1 MSRNGGQASG
11 AALRADCNVIWLP
24 GMARARSTA
33 NSAIPSLTHTGI
45 PGRVSYA
52 AGVMACLA
60 GQAAALP
67 LLTAAGASGDPW
79 AAGAAFGMA
88 AAFASWAGARI
99 AGRFAE
105 SAASPSRAAPQ
116 DLALHDAFTLALV
129 LAASAVLGAGAAL
142 LLPAGALLAL
152 TIRRMAR
159 MRGYSQGDAIL
170 LLAAGIA
177 MAGLCR
183 PLGLQECALA
193 GLALAAVA
201 VMKAGH
207 GCLRLPR
214 WQMWHVWGASALLCA
229 AIAAG
234 GQGPAALPASLGLA
248 LGVPLLAGA
257 IYGASAGVLSRML
270 SGTNARALPAAV
282 PFLSVAAECA
292 IGGSAH
298 LPQVAAAA
306 ILLAA
311 AAAGSRRLPAPPCEL
326 AVSSPNGWPMGWV

>member
-24 GMARARSTA
+24 GMAPARSTA
-33 NSAIPSLTHTGI
+33 NSAIPSLTHSGI
-45 PGRVSYA
+45 PGRVRYP

-88 AAFASWAGARI
+88 AAIASWAGARI
-99 AGRFAE
+99 AGCFAE

-116 DLALHDAFTLALV
+116 DLALHDAFTLALI

-170 LLAAGIA
+170 LLAAGTA

-214 WQMWHVWGASALLCA
+214 LANVARLGGIRAFVRRHRSRGTGASR
-229 AIAAG
+229 IARVS
-234 GQGPAALPASLGLA
+234 GPRLGRAVACRRDLRCVCR
-248 LGVPLLAGA
+248 GSIP
-257 IYGASAGVLSRML
+257 
-270 SGTNARALPAAV
+270 NAERY
-282 PFLSVAAECA
+282 E
-292 IGGSAH
+292 
-298 LPQVAAAA
+298 
-306 ILLAA
+306 
-311 AAAGSRRLPAPPCEL
+311 R
-326 AVSSPNGWPMGWV
+326 